1 MSDIEQQSSST
12 GILITRVRGYRA
24 FNAIF
29 FAGRRVK
36 LDRAL
41 AREVGPRL
49 GDRVLDIGCGP
60 GNFASTL
67 GVTVGSGGS
76 VVGIDP
82 SKPMVDHATARSSD
96 RNVRFERGLAQELPY
111 PDESFEVVTSTFVM
125 HHIPEACRG
134 DAVAEMYRVL
144 RPGGSLLLADMFPL
158 DSIRTGLVRALSA
171 ATTHRGRHEGADES
185 DPFESVDVHN
195 YIAPLESVGF
205 EEIRFRPVKPSTGCL
220 LARKPA

>member
-1 MSDIEQQSSST
+1 M
-12 GILITRVRGYRA
+12 RGYRI

-41 AREVGPRL
+41 AREVRP

-60 GNFASTL
+60 GEFASTL
-67 GVTVGSGGS
+67 GATMGSGGS

-82 SKPMVDHATARSSD
+82 SDPMVEHATARHSD
-96 RNVRFERGLAQELPY
+96 HNVHFETGVAQELPY
-111 PDESFEVVTSTFVM
+111 ADESFDMVTSTFVM
-125 HHIPEACRG
+125 HHIPEARRV
-134 DAVAEMYRVL
+134 DALAEMYRVL

-158 DSIRTGLVRALSA
+158 DRVRTGLVVALSA
-171 ATTHRGRHEGADES
+171 ATTRRGRHAGAEKS

-195 YIAPLESVGF
+195 YIAPLASVGF
-205 EEIRFRPVKPSTGCL
+205 EQIRFRPVKPSTGCL
-220 LARKPA
+220 VARKA

>member
-1 MSDIEQQSSST
+1 MSDIEQQESST
-12 GILITRVRGYRA
+12 GILITRVRGYRL

-29 FAGRRVK
+29 FAGRRSK

-41 AREVGPRL
+41 AREADPRP

-60 GNFASTL
+60 GNFTSTL
-67 GVTVGSGGS
+67 GATVGSGGS

-82 SKPMVDHATARSSD
+82 SNPMVEHATARSTGN
-96 RNVRFERGLAQELPY
+96 NVHFERGAAQELPY
-111 PDESFEVVTSTFVM
+111 ADESFDVVTSTFVM

-134 DAVAEMYRVL
+134 DALAEMYRVL

-158 DSIRTGLVRALSA
+158 DPIRTGLVRALSV
-171 ATTHRGRHEGADES
+171 ATTHRGRHEGVEES
-185 DPFESVDVHN
+185 DPFESVDVHR
-195 YIAPLESVGF
+195 YIAPLESAGF